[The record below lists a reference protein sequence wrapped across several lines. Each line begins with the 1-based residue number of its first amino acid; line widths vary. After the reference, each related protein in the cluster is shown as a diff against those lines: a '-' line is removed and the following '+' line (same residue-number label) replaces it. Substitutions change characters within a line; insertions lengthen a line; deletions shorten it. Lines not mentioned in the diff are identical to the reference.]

1 MSKKNL
7 FLGGILIALVIL
19 AFIKEGPFKD
29 WQEEANKPKNILAE
43 IQVDQISRIDINF
56 KEEETSLEKVG
67 DKWRVVGTKDFY
79 LKQAQVDSIQKA
91 LKDSAEAELEI
102 VSTNKNKKDEFSAS
116 PESGAQIKLMQGE
129 TVIKEFIIGK
139 TGSDFNS
146 TYITM
151 SDIDET
157 YLVKAGFNVAFWH
170 NDWYDR
176 EIFNSESEKINKIRF
191 QYPTR
196 EFSVEKEE
204 DGWGGTMPYIFSVD
218 EEKLEAVIEIMS
230 SLSAVE
236 IPEQTFAGTGLDKN
250 LIIIQANGEG
260 VDNILMVGETRASE
274 SKEEDE
280 TDSLYYAKKGSS
292 DNVYLIT
299 KEQRD
304 ELDKSIRDLR

>member
-29 WQEEANKPKNILAE
+29 WQEKANKPKNILAE

-67 DKWRVVGTKDFY
+67 DKWRVAGTKDFY
-79 LKQAQVDSIQKA
+79 LKQVQVDSIQKA

-139 TGSDFNS
+139 TGSDFTS
-146 TYITM
+146 TYV
-151 SDIDET
+151 SSKDIDET
-157 YLVKAGFNVAFWH
+157 YLVKAGLSSAFWH
-170 NDWYDR
+170 SDWYNK
-176 EIFNSESEKINKIRF
+176 EIFSGDSSKINKIRF
-191 QYPTR
+191 QYPSR
-196 EFSVEKEE
+196 EFTLEKKE
-204 DGWGGTMPYIFSVD
+204 DIWGGTLPYIFSVD
-218 EEKLEAVIEIMS
+218 EEKLEMVLNVMS
-230 SLSAVE
+230 NLQAQE
-236 IPEQTFAGTGLDKN
+236 IPRQAFAGTGLEKN
-250 LIIIQANGEG
+250 LIIIQASGEEI
-260 VDNILMVGETRASE
+260 DNVLMVGEARASE
-274 SKEEDE
+274 DEADE
-280 TDSLYYAKKGSS
+280 TELYFVKKGSS
-292 DNVYLIT
+292 DNIYLIT